1 MHFNNPFLFPPLSS
15 LINLAQEQDK
25 QFLYEEIMKANVI
38 CIVYSVEDELT
49 IEKV

>member
-1 MHFNNPFLFPPLSS
+1 MHNAFSHFQTHT
-15 LINLAQEQDK
+15 AQEQNE

-49 IEKV
+49 IEKVS